1 MSTVEAAASLFG
13 SEDST
18 SDLFASLGTDNNS
31 KAPADDLFSCDVQA
45 TSGEANTTI
54 PGVSNQEFVV
64 ANTPYS
70 EYNYPAEPQVLGDG
84 YNPHNTQSTFTG
96 QGNLNHLSALPP
108 SYLYLLAKSFV
119 AASRR
124 AGPSMTKGLP
134 NTYTPQSYVPPVAS
148 AKEVPPASN
157 SYTPQPYAASA
168 PYPSYTPYNPPAPSA
183 FSSTIPS
190 NGPPQPV
197 YGSFLPS
204 VAGNATRAGTRSSA
218 PQLPPPVSSTI
229 TRPKLSNAY
238 DPPFLPTKATRRVGR
253 ATDAQQAYNIYQPSN
268 PPTSYLGST
277 GTATVHSVG
286 YDAGVP
292 PASEGHMPSVMEAP
306 AAHNYSESSLTGPSS
321 SLSSY
326 SLNPG
331 LKTAQYAGTFSQD
344 AETVAVHNNHIEDVN
359 PNATYLSDGTNEVR
373 NPDRFFSPPVF
384 VGHSGRSHTPRSSS
398 IVSSSSLMKS
408 AQFSASFTGTVN
420 TSPSKVP
427 LPHSP
432 PPKSKVDPSPETY
445 GLQENLIK
453 QSFHHGHYTPP
464 EPLKREATPSD
475 LYTPVRPHVTNH
487 VPRTTSPL
495 QNGYLPSQS
504 YKVPVSLDL
513 KDDNFYPF
521 KPVSPTTTLSTFLR
535 PLDISPTVHDS
546 LSPRHAITSSHDIGV
561 KPSLNQYAPSPS
573 LVGANDPLSRTS
585 ARAPV
590 VSFGFGGKFITCFHG
605 MPGLNAGFD
614 IALSAR
620 TSSELKV
627 RVLQKILPESA
638 LNSPGQS
645 YPGPLVSD
653 PGTPSLTL
661 VRPGASTQ
669 VKTKKSGILTYLSNK
684 VEEINQGLGY
694 LTPVERQ
701 TAENKMVLVKILK
714 ALVEYDG
721 RLFGM

>member
-1 MSTVEAAASLFG
+1 MTYFLVTCRQL
-13 SEDST
+13 
-18 SDLFASLGTDNNS
+18 L
-31 KAPADDLFSCDVQA
+31 
-45 TSGEANTTI
+45 
-54 PGVSNQEFVV
+54 
-64 ANTPYS
+64 
-70 EYNYPAEPQVLGDG
+70 
-84 YNPHNTQSTFTG
+84 
-96 QGNLNHLSALPP
+96 GNLIPIFWTPRTRNLSLPTLRIP
-108 SYLYLLAKSFV
+108 NTITSRSWVMVTVFIAILRVRLQDKVISIISVRYYCLTPVFAKSFV

-124 AGPSMTKGLP
+124 AELSVTKGLP
-134 NTYTPQSYVPPVAS
+134 NTYTPQSYVPPVTSVKKVA
-148 AKEVPPASN
+148 PASN
-157 SYTPQPYAASA
+157 SYTPQTYAASA
-168 PYPSYTPYNPPAPSA
+168 PYPSYTSYNPPAPSA

-197 YGSFLPS
+197 YSSSLSS
-204 VAGNATRAGTRSSA
+204 VAGNATRAGARSSA
-218 PQLPPPVSSTI
+218 PLPPPPVSSTI

-238 DPPFLPTKATRRVGR
+238 DPPFLPTKAARRVGR

-268 PPTSYLGST
+268 PPTSHPGSI

-286 YDAGVP
+286 SDAGVP
-292 PASEGHMPSVMEAP
+292 PAWEGHMEAP
-306 AAHNYSESSLTGPSS
+306 AAHNYSERSPTGPSS
-321 SLSSY
+321 SLSSR
-326 SLNPG
+326 LNPG
-331 LKTAQYAGTFSQD
+331 LKTAHYAGILSQD
-344 AETVAVHNNHIEDVN
+344 AETVAVRNNHIEDVN
-359 PNATYLSDGTNEVR
+359 PNVTYLSDGINGVH
-373 NPDRFFSPPVF
+373 NPDKFSSLPGF
-384 VGHSGRSHTPRSSS
+384 VGHSGRSHTPHSSS
-398 IVSSSSLMKS
+398 VGLSSSPMKS
-408 AQFSASFTGTVN
+408 AQSSAFFTGTVN

-432 PPKSKVDPSPETY
+432 PPKPKVDSSPETY
-445 GLQENLIK
+445 VLQENLIK
-453 QSFHHGHYTPP
+453 QSFHHGQYKPP
-464 EPLKREATPSD
+464 EPLKREATPGV
-475 LYTPVRPHVTNH
+475 LCAPVGPHATNH
-487 VPRTTSPL
+487 VPRMTPPL
-495 QNGYLPSQS
+495 QNEYLPSQP
-504 YKVPVSLDL
+504 YKVPPSLNL
-513 KDDNFYPF
+513 DDNSYLYNS
-521 KPVSPTTTLSTFLR
+521 VSPTTTLSTFPR
-535 PLDISPTVHDS
+535 PLDIS
-546 LSPRHAITSSHDIGV
+546 LSPRHPITSSHDIV

-669 VKTKKSGILTYLSNK
+669 AKTKKSGVLSYLSNRLA
-684 VEEINQGLGY
+684 EINQGLGY
-694 LTPVERQ
+694 LAPVERQ

>member
-1 MSTVEAAASLFG
+1 MV
-13 SEDST
+13 
-18 SDLFASLGTDNNS
+18 
-31 KAPADDLFSCDVQA
+31 
-45 TSGEANTTI
+45 TI
-54 PGVSNQEFVV
+54 FIAILRVRLQDKVISIISVRYYRL
-64 ANTPYS
+64 TP
-70 EYNYPAEPQVLGDG
+70 VC
-84 YNPHNTQSTFTG
+84 
-96 QGNLNHLSALPP
+96 
-108 SYLYLLAKSFV
+108 AKSFV

-124 AGPSMTKGLP
+124 AELSMTKGLP
-134 NTYTPQSYVPPVAS
+134 NTHTPQSYVPPVANVEKV
-148 AKEVPPASN
+148 APVSN
-157 SYTPQPYAASA
+157 SYTPQTYAASA
-168 PYPSYTPYNPPAPSA
+168 PYPSYTPYNPPAPST
-183 FSSTIPS
+183 FSSTILS

-197 YGSFLPS
+197 YGSSLSS
-204 VAGNATRAGTRSSA
+204 VAGNATRAGARSSA
-218 PQLPPPVSSTI
+218 PQPPPPISSTI
-229 TRPKLSNAY
+229 SRPKLSNAY

-253 ATDAQQAYNIYQPSN
+253 ATNAQQAYSIYQPSS
-268 PPTSYLGST
+268 PPTSYSGST
-277 GTATVHSVG
+277 GTVTVHSVG

-292 PASEGHMPSVMEAP
+292 PAWEGHMEAP
-306 AAHNYSESSLTGPSS
+306 AAHNYSENSPTGPSS
-321 SLSSY
+321 SLSSR
-326 SLNPG
+326 LNPG
-331 LKTAQYAGTFSQD
+331 LKTAHYAGTFSQD
-344 AETVAVHNNHIEDVN
+344 AETVAVHDNHIEDVN
-359 PNATYLSDGTNEVR
+359 PNVTYLSDGINEAR
-373 NPDRFFSPPVF
+373 NPDNFSPPGF

-398 IVSSSSLMKS
+398 IGSSSSLMKS
-408 AQFSASFTGTVN
+408 VQFSASFTNTVN
-420 TSPSKVP
+420 TSPPKVP

-432 PPKSKVDPSPETY
+432 PPKSKVDSSPETH

-453 QSFHHGHYTPP
+453 QSFHHGQYTPL
-464 EPLKREATPSD
+464 EPLKREATPAD
-475 LYTPVRPHVTNH
+475 LYAPVRPHATNH

-495 QNGYLPSQS
+495 QNEYLPSHP
-504 YKVPVSLDL
+504 YKVPPSLNL
-513 KDDNFYPF
+513 DDILYPY
-521 KPVSPTTTLSTFLR
+521 KSGSPTTTLSTFPR
-535 PLDISPTVHDS
+535 PLDISPTIHDS
-546 LSPRHAITSSHDIGV
+546 LSPRHSITSSHDIV

-638 LNSPGQS
+638 LNSPGPS

-669 VKTKKSGILTYLSNK
+669 AKTKKSGILTYLSNK
-684 VEEINQGLGY
+684 VEELNQGLGY
-694 LTPVERQ
+694 LAPVERQ